1 LPQYLIVE
9 YLEVALLDETRAFA
23 ISGRDTSLLPSLS
36 GVTSQRFVFYPLP
49 QGDPSY
55 RKYLESVE
63 SKLPQGSIR
72 VVHAEGVEFVT
83 GPCPGPA

>member
-1 LPQYLIVE
+1 LPQYLTVA

-23 ISGRDTSLLPSLS
+23 MRGRDTSLLPSLS
-36 GVTSQRFVFYPLP
+36 GVTSERFVFYPLP

-55 RKYLESVE
+55 QKYLESVE
-63 SKLPQGSIR
+63 SKLAPGSIR

-83 GPCPGPA
+83 GPVSA